1 MYKSHE
7 ACMFDTQIGYHF
19 HWNYAFKYLQ
29 SENALIFDGVRM
41 FAKAMDDLT
50 AIEGI
55 SFPPINCNNY
65 PSSRNWTGGDKLML
79 YLKVIYAGTV
89 CTKKCTHQCIGQSL
103 H

>member
-1 MYKSHE
+1 MMLARWLLKLDII
-7 ACMFDTQIGYHF
+7 FT
-19 HWNYAFKYLQ
+19 AFKYTYTYLQ

-79 YLKVIYAGTV
+79 YLKVIWAQYYKQT
-89 CTKKCTHQCIGQSL
+89 
-103 H
+103 

>member
-1 MYKSHE
+1 MKL
-7 ACMFDTQIGYHF
+7 ACWLLKLDIIFT
-19 HWNYAFKYLQ
+19 AFKYLQ

-89 CTKKCTHQCIGQSL
+89 CTKYVHTKVYWPITSFPTEL
-103 H
+103 S